1 MTNQQEIEKKL
12 KRLEKFN
19 DPVLVMMAFLTVPA
33 LIMGIIFSS
42 SIDNGTWAKVITA
55 LFFIFFTLIAFKVN
69 SLIKQRIESLQ
80 SQLKAID

>member
-1 MTNQQEIEKKL
+1 MINQQEIKIKL

-33 LIMGIIFSS
+33 VILGAIFSS
-42 SIDNGTWAKVITA
+42 SMGNGTWVKVITA
-55 LFFIFFTLIAFKVN
+55 LCFIFFTLIAIKVN

-80 SQLKAID
+80 SQLNSMD